1 MEFLHSLPKSKVLF
15 GEGKLNQLGAEVA
28 NYGSNVL
35 LVTGKSSMEKLGFLD
50 KAKNYLN
57 QEGLSYTHFNEV
69 TPNPTTET
77 VNKGARLA
85 LEDDCDVV
93 VALGG
98 GSAMDAAKA
107 MAVVAGHKPNGGS
120 EDIWDY
126 VSAAKD
132 DAEPITEE
140 TLPIITVTSTSGTGS
155 HVTPY
160 AVITNPDT
168 GGKPGFGGP
177 PMFPEVSIV
186 DPEILLE
193 MPPKLTALTGFDVY
207 SHVSENI
214 VSKGDHPTADPY
226 AKEAI
231 KLVSEYLP
239 LAYNDGD
246 NLEAREKMAVADTFA
261 GLSNTLA
268 STGLRHA
275 MEHAVSGHYPEV
287 SHAQGLASVAIPIMK
302 YNIEH
307 GDKKTRRRY
316 STIAKQFEEIDEIT
330 GQKQDALKSVTA
342 VKDLLE
348 KLDLDKGLGELGVED
363 SSIESMVEG
372 TFEYMKGDIEHNP
385 VMPDRQDVKELFK
398 KSM

>member
-1 MEFLHSLPKSKVLF
+1 MEFLHSLPKSKVIF
-15 GEGKLNQLGAEVA
+15 GEGKLNQLGSVVA
-28 NYGSNVL
+28 DYGSNVF

-50 KAKNYLN
+50 KTKNYLE
-57 QEGLSYTHFNEV
+57 QAEITYTHFNEV

-77 VNKGARLA
+77 VNKGAQLA
-85 LEDDCDVV
+85 LKDDCDVV

-98 GSAMDAAKA
+98 GSTMDAAKA
-107 MAVVAGHKPNGGS
+107 IAVVAGHQQVGGS
-120 EDIWDY
+120 NDIWDY
-126 VSAAKD
+126 VSAGKED
-132 DAEPITEE
+132 SEPITEK

-207 SHVSENI
+207 SHVSENL

-239 LAYNDGD
+239 IAYNNGD
-246 NLEAREKMAVADTFA
+246 NLEAREMMAVADTYA
-261 GLSNTLA
+261 GLSNTIS

-287 SHAQGLASVAIPIMK
+287 SHAQGLASVAIPIME
-302 YNIEH
+302 YNIKN
-307 GDKKTRRRY
+307 GDAKVRRRY
-316 STIAKQFEEIDEIT
+316 SIIAKQFGKIDEVT
-330 GQKQDALKSVTA
+330 SEKEVSLQSVNALK
-342 VKDLLE
+342 DFLE
-348 KLDLDKGLGELGVED
+348 KLDLDKGLRELGVKE

-372 TFEYMKGDIEHNP
+372 TFKYMKGDIEHNP
-385 VMPDRQDVKELFK
+385 VMPDREDVKELFK
-398 KSM
+398 QSM

>member
-15 GEGKLNQLGAEVA
+15 GDGKLKQLGSEAA
-28 NYGSNVL
+28 NYGSNVF

-50 KAKNYLN
+50 KTKKYLN
-57 QEGLSYTHFNEV
+57 REGLSYTHFNEV

-77 VNKGARLA
+77 VNKGAQLA
-85 LEDDCDVV
+85 LGEGCDVV

-107 MAVVAGHKPNGGS
+107 IAVVAGHKPNGGS

-126 VSAAKD
+126 ISAAQD
-132 DAEPITEE
+132 DSEPITEE

-239 LAYNDGD
+239 IAYNNGD
-246 NLEAREKMAVADTFA
+246 DLEAREMMAVADTYA
-261 GLSNTLA
+261 GLSNTIA

-287 SHAQGLASVAIPIMK
+287 SHAQGLASLAIPIME

-307 GDKKTRRRY
+307 GDKKTLERY
-316 STIAKQFEEIDEIT
+316 SKIAKQFGEIDKVT
-330 GQKQDALKSVTA
+330 SQKEDALKSVTA
-342 VKDLLE
+342 LNDFLGKLE
-348 KLDLDKGLGELGVED
+348 LDKGLRELGVED

-385 VMPDRQDVKELFK
+385 VIPDRQDVKEIFK
-398 KSM
+398 QAM

>member
-1 MEFLHSLPKSKVLF
+1 MEFLHSLPKSKVIF
-15 GEGKLNQLGAEVA
+15 GEGKLNQLGSVVA
-28 NYGSNVL
+28 DYGSNVF
-35 LVTGKSSMEKLGFLD
+35 LVTGKSSMENLGFLD
-50 KAKNYLN
+50 KTKNYL
-57 QEGLSYTHFNEV
+57 EREELTYTHFNEV

-77 VNKGARLA
+77 VNKGAQLA

-98 GSAMDAAKA
+98 GSTMDAAKA
-107 MAVVAGHKPNGGS
+107 IAVVAGHQQSGGS
-120 EDIWDY
+120 DDIWDY
-126 VSAAKD
+126 VPAGKEDS
-132 DAEPITEE
+132 EPITEK

-207 SHVSENI
+207 SHVSENL

-231 KLVSEYLP
+231 KLVSKYLP
-239 LAYNDGD
+239 IAYNNGD
-246 NLEAREKMAVADTFA
+246 NLEAREMMAVADTYA
-261 GLSNTLA
+261 GLSNTIA

-287 SHAQGLASVAIPIMK
+287 SHAQGLASVAIPIME
-302 YNIEH
+302 YNIEN
-307 GDKKTRRRY
+307 GDAKVRRRY
-316 STIAKQFEEIDEIT
+316 SIIAKQFGNIDEIT
-330 GQKQDALKSVTA
+330 SEKEVALQSVNALK
-342 VKDLLE
+342 DFLE
-348 KLDLDKGLGELGVED
+348 KLDLDKGLRELGVKE

-372 TFEYMKGDIEHNP
+372 TFKYMKGDIEFNP
-385 VMPDRQDVKELFK
+385 VMPDREDVKELFRQ
-398 KSM
+398 SM